1 MASGMESCKHG
12 HQAPKYILRELPES
26 QAGTGRHGC
35 VICAYEAGVEDGIAR
50 AEAAAKRKPASE

>member
-12 HQAPKYILRELPES
+12 NQAPKYILREIPES
-26 QAGTGRHGC
+26 QGGTARHGC
-35 VICAYEAGVEDGIAR
+35 VICAYEAGIKEGIAR